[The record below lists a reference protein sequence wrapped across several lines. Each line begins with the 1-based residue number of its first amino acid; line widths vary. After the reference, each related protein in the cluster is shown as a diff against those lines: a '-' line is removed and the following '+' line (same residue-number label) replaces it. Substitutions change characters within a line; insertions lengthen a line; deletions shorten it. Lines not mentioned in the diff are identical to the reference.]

1 MAAIPEQYLDLLSP
15 TKKSFAHLATLMK
28 DGSPQVTPVWL
39 DFTDGMI
46 RVNTARGRVKDRNL
60 KVGSRVALSISDPD
74 NPYRYVQIRGKVA
87 KETEQGA
94 DAHIDSLAK
103 KYMGV
108 DSYPYRNAAEK
119 RVIYY
124 IEPVSGQGMNYAD
137 PRTRRFYK
145 FSGCRQGIGGYA
157 PPIRAAHLYA
167 HACIW
172 RPRRGALSAGGPWL
186 PAESYSRRSSRN
198 ADRRTRTC
206 RPRAG

>member
-1 MAAIPEQYLDLLSP
+1 MAAIPEKYSDLLAPS
-15 TKKSFAHLATLMK
+15 KKSFAHLATLME

-39 DFTDGMI
+39 DYTDGMI

-60 KVGSRVALSISDPD
+60 KVGSRVALSIQDPE

-124 IEPVSGQGMNYAD
+124 IEPVSGQGMN
-137 PRTRRFYK
+137 
-145 FSGCRQGIGGYA
+145 
-157 PPIRAAHLYA
+157 
-167 HACIW
+167 
-172 RPRRGALSAGGPWL
+172 
-186 PAESYSRRSSRN
+186 
-198 ADRRTRTC
+198 
-206 RPRAG
+206 